1 MSHDEQIRNIRQKLQ
16 LLVKKY
22 QQLQQENAGLREAN
36 EELKGKSNQQH
47 LTIENLSHKNTV
59 ANIQLSEL
67 APEEKAAIKK
77 KIDYYLKEIDKCIAA
92 INVQQ

>member
-1 MSHDEQIRNIRQKLQ
+1 MSHDEQIKNIRQKLQ

-22 QQLQQENAGLREAN
+22 QQLQQENASLKETN
-36 EELKGKSNQQH
+36 EELKGKSTQQN

-67 APEEKAAIKK
+67 APDEKAAIKK
-77 KIDYYLKEIDKCIAA
+77 KIDHYLKEIDKCIAA
-92 INVQQ
+92 INVQ

>member
-1 MSHDEQIRNIRQKLQ
+1 MSHDEQIRNVRQKLQ

-22 QQLQQENAGLREAN
+22 QQLQQENASLRELN
-36 EELKGKSNQQH
+36 EELKGKADKQH

-67 APEEKAAIKK
+67 DPEEKAAIKK
-77 KIDYYLKEIDKCIAA
+77 KIDFYLKEIDKCIAA
-92 INVQQ
+92 INVK